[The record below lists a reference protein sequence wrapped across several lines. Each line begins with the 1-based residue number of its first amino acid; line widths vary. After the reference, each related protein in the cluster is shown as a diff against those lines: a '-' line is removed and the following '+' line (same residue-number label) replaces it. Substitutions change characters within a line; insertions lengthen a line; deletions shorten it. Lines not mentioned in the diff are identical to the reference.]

1 VPKSSVS
8 RTPRRG
14 ANGWA
19 RRWLANVLL
28 LGKPKPLLARWYV
41 AGLACTLFAFSL
53 VLLQYGVSEALYGID
68 GTQGPYS

>member
-1 VPKSSVS
+1 
-8 RTPRRG
+8 
-14 ANGWA
+14 
-19 RRWLANVLL
+19 
-28 LGKPKPLLARWYV
+28 V